1 MRHHAHVVLIVS
13 ILVLASAGCG
23 RASSPESTAG
33 APAGTAGTVSRPG
46 AAGTV
51 PRPGAAG
58 TVPRP
63 GAAGT
68 VPRPVPLR
76 VSPAVGGPSTRF
88 TFGFR
93 APAARVAATGTA
105 TSLSL
110 SVVGAPGS
118 GCVAARS
125 LALRSPA
132 PGVEVRAAIGPA
144 QLGGRWCAG
153 GWTARAVELERAVC
167 AAGQVCPQF
176 IRVVAVAGPARF
188 RVAG

>member
-33 APAGTAGTVSRPG
+33 APAGTAGTVS
-46 AAGTV
+46 
-51 PRPGAAG
+51 
-58 TVPRP
+58 RP